1 MIKKQSME
9 SLLEVKNLSLD
20 FLTFEGKVEALKNI
34 SLNIKKGQTLG
45 LVGESGSG
53 KSVTALSIMGL
64 LNSPPACIRSGEIF
78 FEKKDLLKLSKTEIR
93 KIRGNRISMIF
104 QEPMTSLNPVFTVGY
119 QIVEVLRLHKKLG
132 KKEAWEKTTDLLDK
146 VGMTNPSL
154 KVKAYPHEMSGGQ
167 RQRVMIA
174 MAMACE
180 PDLLIADEPTT
191 ALDVTIQKQILDLMG
206 SLQNQHNMSLLFITH
221 DLGIIKSIA
230 DHVLVMH
237 QGQIV
242 EKEVTSSLFKNPR
255 HPYTRGL
262 LACRPPLDK
271 SYRRLPTIHDLMD
284 EKGEAKDFDNSQ
296 LGLRLEQPIDTKEEP
311 LLKVKNLKKY
321 YPVKVGLFGKVKNW
335 VKAVDDVSLNVHRGH
350 TLGLVGE
357 SGCGKTTLGRSILHL
372 IQPSSGQVLYRGKN
386 LGVLNSKQ
394 MRQMRR
400 KMQIIFQD
408 PYASLNP
415 RMTVGSAI
423 MEPMKI
429 HQLGKNQRDRFDK
442 TVFLM
447 EKVGLQGEFFNRYP
461 HEFSGGQRQ
470 RVCIARALAVEPEFI
485 ICDESVSA
493 LDVSIQAQILNL
505 LMDLKEEMKLT
516 YIFISHD
523 LAVVKFISDE
533 VAVMNQGKIVEMTKA
548 GEIYNNP
555 QNDYTKKLLSSVLH

>member
-1 MIKKQSME
+1 MKN
-9 SLLEVKNLSLD
+9 LLEIKNLSLD
-20 FLTFEGKVEALKNI
+20 FLTLENRVQALKNI
-34 SLNIKKGQTLG
+34 SFGINRGQTLG

-53 KSVTALSIMGL
+53 KSVTALSIMRL
-64 LNSPPACIRSGEIF
+64 LHFPPAHIKSGEIF
-78 FEKKDLLKLSKTEIR
+78 FEKKDLLKLSGPEMR
-93 KIRGNRISMIF
+93 KIRGNHISMIF

-119 QIVEVLRLHKKLG
+119 QIVEVLRLHQKLG
-132 KKEAWEKTTDLLDK
+132 RKESWKKATDLLDK
-146 VGMTNPSL
+146 VGIKNPLSR
-154 KVKAYPHEMSGGQ
+154 VKSYPHEMSGGQ

-191 ALDVTIQKQILDLMG
+191 ALDVTIQKQILELMV
-206 SLQNQHNMSLLFITH
+206 SLQNQYNMSLLFITH
-221 DLGIIKSIA
+221 DLGVIRSIA
-230 DHVLVMH
+230 DHILVMH
-237 QGQIV
+237 KGQVV
-242 EKEVTSSLFKNPR
+242 EEEVASSLFKKPK

-262 LACRPPLDK
+262 LACRPSLNE
-271 SYRRLPTIHDLMD
+271 SYRRLATIHDFMD
-284 EKGEAKDFDNSQ
+284 ERGRARDFDKAQ
-296 LGLRLEQPIDTKEEP
+296 LGFREDCPLDPKENP
-311 LLKVKNLKKY
+311 LLEVKNLKKY
-321 YPVKVGLFGKVKNW
+321 YPVKSGLFGKVKTW
-335 VKAVDDVSLNVHRGH
+335 IKAVDDVSLSIHRGR

-357 SGCGKTTLGRSILHL
+357 SGCGKTTLGKSLLRL
-372 IQPSSGQVLYRGKN
+372 IQPSSGKVFYGGED
-386 LGVLNSKQ
+386 LGTLNSRQ

-400 KMQIIFQD
+400 KMQIVFQD

-423 MEPMKI
+423 MEPMVVHK
-429 HQLGKNQRDRFDK
+429 LGDSKKDRFDK

-447 EKVGLQGEFFNRYP
+447 EKVGLTGDCFNRYP

-533 VAVMNQGKIVEMTKA
+533 VAVMNQGKIVEMAKA
-548 GEIYNNP
+548 SQIYDNP
-555 QNDYTKKLLSSVLH
+555 GSGYTKKLLDSVLH

>member
-1 MIKKQSME
+1 MKN
-9 SLLEVKNLSLD
+9 LLEVKNLSLD
-20 FLTFEGKVEALKNI
+20 FVTFGGKTQALKNI
-34 SLNIKKGQTLG
+34 SFNIEKGKTLG

-53 KSVTALSIMGL
+53 KSVTALSIMRL
-64 LNSPPACIRSGEIF
+64 LHSPPARIQSGEIF
-78 FEKKDLLKLSKTEIR
+78 FEKKDLLKLSEPEIR

-119 QIVEVLRLHKKLG
+119 QIVEVLRLHQKLG
-132 KKEAWEKTTDLLDK
+132 RKEAWQKAADLLDQ
-146 VGMTNPSL
+146 VGIANASL
-154 KVKAYPHEMSGGQ
+154 RVRSYPHEMSGGQ

-191 ALDVTIQKQILDLMG
+191 ALDVTIEKQILKLMAG
-206 SLQNQHNMSLLFITH
+206 LQNRYNMSLLFITH
-221 DLGIIKSIA
+221 DLGVIKTIA
-230 DHVLVMH
+230 DHVLVMRK
-237 QGQIV
+237 GQVV
-242 EKEVTSSLFKNPR
+242 EKGVVTSLFKNPV

-262 LACRPPLDK
+262 LACRPSPDK
-271 SYRRLPTIHDLMD
+271 SYKRLPTIHDFMD
-284 EKGEAKDFDNSQ
+284 DKGRAKDFDKAL
-296 LGLRLEQPIDTKEEP
+296 LGFAMDYSPPDIGEKP
-311 LLKVKNLKKY
+311 LLEVRNLKKY
-321 YPVKVGLFGKVKNW
+321 YPVKSGLFGKAKTW
-335 VKAVDDVSLNVHRGH
+335 VKAVDDVSLSVCRGR

-357 SGCGKTTLGRSILHL
+357 SGCGKTTLGRSILQL
-372 IQPSSGQVLYRGKN
+372 IRPSSGQVFYRGEN
-386 LGVLNSKQ
+386 LGTLNSRE

-415 RMTVGSAI
+415 RMTVGAAI
-423 MEPMKI
+423 MEPMMI
-429 HQLGKNQRDRFDK
+429 HRLGKDKKDRFDK
-442 TVFLM
+442 TVFIM
-447 EKVGLQGEFFNRYP
+447 EKVGLTGDCFHRYP

-505 LMDLKEEMKLT
+505 LTDLKEEMKLT

-533 VAVMNQGKIVEMTKA
+533 VAVMNQGKIVEMA
-548 GEIYNNP
+548 GADRIYSHP
-555 QNDYTKKLLSSVLH
+555 KCDYTKKLLDSILR